1 MSHNPVTLD
10 YLWHV
15 TNMIIVNNTV
25 SNVSYF
31 HTGRTLTLLSAK
43 TLLIHFILKWVRG
56 LVGDQRHSAGTLSE
70 LTYLLWHS
78 AAATDTLNV
87 VIGGCAALPVSWLCI
102 RTCAGLFAIRHRPP
116 LGSEGAPVSFC
127 RDIIITQMC
136 RHNGAFWH
144 THTQRKCYLE
154 ASSMVGFA
162 SRGPKSEI
170 ICVIHIVPCDTN
182 DLIIHMW
189 SELTSVVWMGHSSI
203 SQVCATD
210 HRCVSL
216 CMWETLVHY

>member
-78 AAATDTLNV
+78 AAATDTVNV

-102 RTCAGLFAIRHRPP
+102 RTCAGPKGLPCPSAETSSSLRCADIM
-116 LGSEGAPVSFC
+116 APS
-127 RDIIITQMC
+127 D
-136 RHNGAFWH
+136 
-144 THTQRKCYLE
+144 THTLSASVTWRPRAWWGLPAE
-154 ASSMVGFA
+154 AQN
-162 SRGPKSEI
+162 R
-170 ICVIHIVPCDTN
+170 
-182 DLIIHMW
+182 
-189 SELTSVVWMGHSSI
+189 
-203 SQVCATD
+203 
-210 HRCVSL
+210 R
-216 CMWETLVHY
+216 

>member
-1 MSHNPVTLD
+1 MLNRVSLLCHIIQWLWITFDRWQTWSSLITQCFMFSYRQNTNTTFCKDTIDPF
-10 YLWHV
+10 YLKM
-15 TNMIIVNNTV
+15 TER
-25 SNVSYF
+25 
-31 HTGRTLTLLSAK
+31 TG
-43 TLLIHFILKWVRG
+43 
-56 LVGDQRHSAGTLSE
+56 QSAGSMSK
-70 LTYLLWHS
+70 LTYLLWDS
-78 AAATDTLNV
+78 AAATDTVNV
-87 VIGGCAALPVSWLCI
+87 VTGGCAALPVSWLCI
-102 RTCAGLFAIRHRPP
+102 HTCAGLFAIRHRPP
-116 LGSEGAPVSFC
+116 LGSEGPPCPSAETSSSLRRADIMAPS
-127 RDIIITQMC
+127 D
-136 RHNGAFWH
+136 
-144 THTQRKCYLE
+144 THTLKCYLE

-216 CMWETLVHY
+216 CMWEALIHY